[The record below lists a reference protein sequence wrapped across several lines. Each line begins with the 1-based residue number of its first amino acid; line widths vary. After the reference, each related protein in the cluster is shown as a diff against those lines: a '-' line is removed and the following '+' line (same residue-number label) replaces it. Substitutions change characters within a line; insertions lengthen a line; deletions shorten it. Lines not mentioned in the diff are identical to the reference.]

1 MRCTGLPKD
10 LGFNDLGP
18 GELRMLGDIAIDA
31 RGHHGLADGFVENPT
46 GLNQQKIANDTI
58 EQITS
63 LYPPAKT
70 RFEIKQATPDAFGT
84 ALVRG
89 LRDKGYALLE
99 FDPETAKA
107 AQRTSSRPNESAP
120 EVKVKTPVQ
129 QGFGLPIY
137 YVFDQFSGTNMYRV
151 TVMVGNESITRP
163 YAQENGTVVPMGYWV
178 RKE

>member
-1 MRCTGLPKD
+1 MRKL
-10 LGFNDLGP
+10 
-18 GELRMLGDIAIDA
+18 
-31 RGHHGLADGFVENPT
+31 LATALFSLALVGCASHTPYGNFVENPT